1 MTMPE
6 TVAFTRMDEGTFE
19 EYQLLERLYK
29 RLDRELVGNVLDLLN
44 RLKGD
49 AMGYRIDRYQHSLQ
63 SATRALRDG
72 ADEETIVVT
81 LLHDIGDTVA
91 PYNHSDLAAAILQPY
106 VSTDNHW
113 LVQHHGI
120 FQGYYYFHHCDGD
133 RFARERFRGHPMF
146 ERTALFCE
154 RWDQNSFDPAYDTLP
169 IDAFM
174 PMLQRIFARPPFG
187 TSNGIAADGAAA

>member
-1 MTMPE
+1 MTLSD
-6 TVAFTRMDEGTFE
+6 TVAFTSMAEGTYE

-29 RLDRELVGNVLDLLN
+29 RLDRELVGNVLGLLDK
-44 RLKGD
+44 LKGD

-72 ADEETIVVT
+72 ADEELTVVA

-106 VSTDNHW
+106 VGADNHW
-113 LVQHHGI
+113 LVKHHGI
-120 FQGYYYFHHCDGD
+120 FQGYYYFHHCGGD
-133 RFARERFRGHPMF
+133 RFARERYRGHPMF

-154 RWDQNSFDPAYDTLP
+154 RYDQNSFDPAYDTLP
-169 IDAFM
+169 IDAFL
-174 PMLQRIFARPPFG
+174 PMLERVFARAPFG
-187 TSNGIAADGAAA
+187 TSNGIAAE